1 LRGGFLQSNILKS
14 ISDFV
19 IAIAIV
25 IAIKNHSGKIDQRF
39 PDQKRIAVSRS
50 KWVCPVRHLD
60 NSSTLN

>member
-1 LRGGFLQSNILKS
+1 LKS